1 MNILKKLEKTAC
13 KSIQTALCALLAM
26 ICVVASALAGEFWR
40 YQKAAAVDS
49 DDVIV
54 ADEQTETQAEIIEEA
69 QPDYYYRNLG
79 EFEITAYCP
88 CSDCCGIWADGITS
102 TGVTAKANHTIAVD
116 PSVIPY
122 GSVLLVNGIEY
133 TAEDCGGAIKGKR
146 LDIYFDTHEEALE
159 FGRQTAETYWKVVL
173 NDVPMQ

>member
-1 MNILKKLEKTAC
+1 MMNSKSPENTAC

-26 ICVVASALAGEFWR
+26 IFVIASTLAGEFWR
-40 YQKAAAVDS
+40 YQNAAAVDC
-49 DDVIV
+49 DKVIV
-54 ADEQTETQAEIIEEA
+54 AEEQTEAQAESIEEV
-69 QPDYYYRNLG
+69 PDFYYRNLG
-79 EFEITAYCP
+79 EYEITAYCP
-88 CSDCCGIWADGITS
+88 CSACCGIWADGITS

-122 GSVLLVNGIEY
+122 GSVLLINGIEY

-159 FGRQTAETYWKVVL
+159 FGRQTAEVYIKRSVDNVK
-173 NDVPMQ
+173 